1 MPMTPIVPQNG
12 MRLTESTTFA
22 PGVYVLP
29 DGVEIAADGVTLDG
43 GGAILLGGLGTA
55 TGTPQG
61 VGIRAQGRLGIT
73 LRNLAA
79 VHYARGV
86 RLTGCR
92 DMTLTGN
99 RISRTAEIERRIHF
113 LDIWL
118 PAQQAY
124 GAGILLEDVH
134 GGLVRENDLQ
144 HQQNGLSL
152 YGCTAIT
159 VERNDASYCS
169 GWGFHLHGSSENVLQ
184 DNLADFCNRVYRRD
198 EKSDPHPGLPPRSAE
213 HVGADASALL
223 IIRNS
228 CRNQVRRNSFRGGG
242 EPTVGP
248 RASSSPA
255 TATRTSSRRA
265 TTTCSRRTTPR

>member
-1 MPMTPIVPQNG
+1 MPITPIVPQNG

-22 PGVYVLP
+22 TGVYVLP

-43 GGAILLGGLGTA
+43 GGAILVGGLGA
-55 TGTPQG
+55 AAGTPQG
-61 VGIRAQGRLGIT
+61 IGIRARGRQGIAIRNVAAMQYACGARLM
-73 LRNLAA
+73 
-79 VHYARGV
+79 
-86 RLTGCR
+86 GCR
-92 DMTLTGN
+92 DVTLTGN
-99 RISRTAEIERRIHF
+99 RTSRTAEIERRIHF

-118 PAQQAY
+118 PAEQAY
-124 GAGILLEDVH
+124 GAGIVLENVH
-134 GGLVRENDLQ
+134 GGLVQENDLQ

-152 YGCTAIT
+152 YSCTEIT

-213 HVGADASALL
+213 HVGADAAALL
-223 IIRNS
+223 IIRSS

-255 TATRTSSRRA
+255 TATRASSRPA
-265 TTTCSRRTTPR
+265 MTTSSRRTTPR